1 MSDLI
6 TSVLKNLG
14 CSYCQEYEF
23 QENYN
28 KENHKSWSLY
38 LKEYEMYSAMILY
51 NDKLKKDIS
60 YIINKGESVFL
71 LDENNEI
78 LVKLEFISKSDDEK
92 TSILVPTD
100 EYQSFYEKIEQLDK
114 KFDKDLNA
122 QFIGNYNIKKCTEKK
137 IDR

>member
-1 MSDLI
+1 MSDLV
-6 TSVLKNLG
+6 TSILKNLG

-28 KENHKSWSLY
+28 KENYKSWSLY

-60 YIINKGESVFL
+60 FIINKGESVFL

-78 LVKLEFISKSDDEK
+78 LVKLEFISKSDDEL

-114 KFDKDLNA
+114 TFDKDLNA
-122 QFIGNYNIKKCTEKK
+122 QFIGNYNIKKCL
-137 IDR
+137 

>member
-28 KENHKSWSLY
+28 KENYKSWSLY

-60 YIINKGESVFL
+60 FIINKGESVFL

-100 EYQSFYEKIEQLDK
+100 EYQSFYEKIEQIDK
-114 KFDKDLNA
+114 TFDKDLNA
-122 QFIGNYNIKKCTEKK
+122 QFIGNYNIKKCL
-137 IDR
+137 

>member
-28 KENHKSWSLY
+28 KENYKSWSLY